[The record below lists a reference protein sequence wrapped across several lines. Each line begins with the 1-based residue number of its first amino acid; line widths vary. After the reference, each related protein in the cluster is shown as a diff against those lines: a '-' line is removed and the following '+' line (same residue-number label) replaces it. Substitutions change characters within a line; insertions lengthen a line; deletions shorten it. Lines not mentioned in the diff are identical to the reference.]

1 QRDLHPFPTRRS
13 SDLSAG
19 HQLVAAL
26 RLEAGIDALYDWQ
39 GGLVW
44 MQMEAD
50 PEADLLR
57 RYIRALG
64 GGHATLVRAPE
75 QARAALPAFEREADA
90 VAALSQRIRQKL
102 DPLGI
107 FSPGKMAGV

>member
-75 QARAALPAFEREADA
+75 QARAALPAFEDRKSTRLNSSH
-90 VAALSQRIRQKL
+90 VKI
-102 DPLGI
+102 
-107 FSPGKMAGV
+107 